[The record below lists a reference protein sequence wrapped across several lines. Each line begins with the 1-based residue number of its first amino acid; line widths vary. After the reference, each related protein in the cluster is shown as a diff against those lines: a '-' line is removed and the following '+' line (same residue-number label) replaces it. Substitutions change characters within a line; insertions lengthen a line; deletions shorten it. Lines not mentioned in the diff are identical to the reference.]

1 MSPLLEKLPD
11 VLQKPLARSFL
22 HLPTNLLSRGWGS
35 FSRSPASRH
44 FIEPFARL
52 TGVAVAEAER
62 PLEQYATLNDF
73 FTRRLR
79 PGARRIDDAPD
90 SIVSPVDGAVSAFGE
105 CRPDTL
111 VQVKGLEYDL
121 FSLLRDVPAS
131 RSLQGGSYLT
141 LYLSPPDYHWIHA
154 PMDMEVV
161 GLGYMPG
168 ALLPVNPPSVRWVPE
183 LYCHNERVMIYA
195 QGSFGTMV
203 VVLVGACGVGSI
215 RLAFH
220 DLSTNRYGAGPRRMN
235 FDKPVFVG
243 KGMDLGVFEM
253 GSTVILLFSRE
264 KVQLAPPAVG
274 RQVRLGQ
281 PIGKL
286 VTARQLA
293 GGAREEER

>member
-11 VLQKPLARSFL
+11 VLQRPLARSFL
-22 HLPTNLLSRGWGS
+22 HLPTNLLSRGWGK
-35 FSRSPASRH
+35 FSRSPASRYL
-44 FIEPFARL
+44 IEPFARF

-62 PLEQYATLNDF
+62 PLRQYATLNEF

-79 PGARRIDDAPD
+79 PGARRIDDTPG
-90 SIVSPVDGAVSAFGE
+90 SIISPVDGAVSAFGE

-154 PMDMEVV
+154 PVDMEVV

-168 ALLPVNPPSVRWVPE
+168 VLLPVNPPSVRWVPE

-195 QGSFGTMV
+195 QGAFGTMV

-215 RLAFH
+215 RLVFH
-220 DLSTNRYGAGPRRMN
+220 DLATNRYGAGPWRVN
-235 FDKPVFVG
+235 FERPVFVG

-253 GSTVILLFSRE
+253 GSTVVLLFSRDR
-264 KVQLAPPAVG
+264 VCLDPPAVG
-274 RQVRLGQ
+274 KHVRLGQ

-286 VTARQLA
+286 LPAGKLA
-293 GGAREEER
+293 GAAKEDET